1 LRISPAVDLFQLR
14 QVFTQVII
22 ALSADTFGAWETSAF
37 APEAEFLDQV
47 KAIPGIT
54 NVETQTY
61 TLMTM

>member
-1 LRISPAVDLFQLR
+1 MIV
-14 QVFTQVII
+14 

-37 APEAEFLDQV
+37 APEAEFLDKV